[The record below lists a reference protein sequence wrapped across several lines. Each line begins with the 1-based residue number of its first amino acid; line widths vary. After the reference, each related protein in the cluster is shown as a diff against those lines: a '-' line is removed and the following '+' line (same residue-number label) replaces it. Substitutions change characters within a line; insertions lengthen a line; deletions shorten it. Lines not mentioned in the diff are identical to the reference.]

1 MDFAW
6 IVAEDKIKT
15 SMKNGDFDDL
25 PGKGKPQRL
34 EDLSMIPEDLRIAYK
49 VLKNSGYLPEE
60 AELQKEL
67 FSLEELLKYCS
78 DEQDREEIKG
88 RISVK
93 KLQYNQLSQERRSI
107 SLQSIDIEYKVN
119 YPRRR

>member
-93 KLQYNQLSQERRSI
+93 KLQYNQLSQERRSN
-107 SLQSIDIEYKVN
+107 LAPEYRHRVQSKLSEA
-119 YPRRR
+119 